1 MAAAAVVVTK
11 RLLASPLSVCILSTT
26 IHGGGGRSTPGASG
40 DIYRLRMRSFTS
52 ASAGVPERENDALSR
67 RLREMA
73 DADAASMLVDGYG
86 RRHTYLR
93 VSLTERCN
101 LRCTYCMP
109 AEGNKL
115 TPGPSLIQVNELQR
129 LATLFVRGGVRKLRL
144 TGGEPTLRRDI
155 VSLARML
162 KREVGVPELAITTNG
177 ILMGSQGGD
186 GDSSDGRKKGR
197 RLLEGLVDAGVTG
210 FNVSLDSLRPER
222 FSTLSRYAWRA
233 NSLAQ
238 IFSSTTFDT
247 YILCSPLKIC
257 VCAHLFQI
265 PSENDVMLRNT

>member
-210 FNVSLDSLRPER
+210 FNVSLDSLRLDTIHKVAKVVENVVVR
-222 FSTLSRYAWRA
+222 RCLVRRRIDGRLRY
-233 NSLAQ
+233 SF
-238 IFSSTTFDT
+238 FSSGEFPPQPPT
-247 YILCSPLKIC
+247 PL
-257 VCAHLFQI
+257 
-265 PSENDVMLRNT
+265 PE